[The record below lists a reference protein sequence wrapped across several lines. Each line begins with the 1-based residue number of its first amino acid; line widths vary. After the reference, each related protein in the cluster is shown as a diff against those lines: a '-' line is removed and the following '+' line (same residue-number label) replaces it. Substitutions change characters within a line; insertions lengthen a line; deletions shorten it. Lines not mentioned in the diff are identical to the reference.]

1 MVFSPFEGLD
11 IVANAGYDQSKIEN
25 DQFNTAEFNIAN
37 SWDPYSTGNWS
48 QGVQDNFNVGANAT
62 YQLRDDEES
71 RLAIMVGVEA
81 QRFQKGGNSV
91 NVRNTNGPAF
101 TDALLRDSL
110 LSIVDSTIA
119 DSLSFNLIGPFP
131 WIRDYNAYLSTF
143 ARVNYSWK
151 DRFFLQGTARID
163 GSTKFGRN
171 YRYGFFPSLSLGY
184 VLSDEEWFKSERISY
199 LKIRAGAGET
209 GNSDI
214 RDDSRFGTFTSATQG
229 ITYNSLPIVFPNQP
243 GNDDLRWERCFT
255 VDASVEM
262 GLWDDRV
269 FVESGVYRKRS
280 DDVLLNAGLPAHIPF
295 NSYMVNAG
303 AILNQGFETS
313 VTSNNLVGNLTWKT
327 TLNHS
332 YNYNELLDTGVFTE
346 DALSGGTN
354 DSRAVVGSS
363 LTTYFLVPFSHVDPE
378 TGLPVYIDIN
388 GEETNT
394 WQIEDRRASGDGLPD
409 HLLGLT
415 NTFGWGNWTFKTLF
429 TGALGAKIW
438 DSSAKRQLGV
448 VTDWNMR
455 TDIFDRWRQPGD
467 ESQFPRL
474 TLDETTYGLPSGFP
488 WWNTDLFMYDADYM
502 RLRNLTLSYRVPMP
516 RGNVDFSLAGNNLFV
531 ITNFPGLDPE
541 LVRDFEGVQDRNFS
555 GGANYLTPP
564 QEKSFMFTINATF

>member
-1 MVFSPFEGLD
+1 
-11 IVANAGYDQSKIEN
+11 
-25 DQFNTAEFNIAN
+25 
-37 SWDPYSTGNWS
+37 
-48 QGVQDNFNVGANAT
+48 
-62 YQLRDDEES
+62 
-71 RLAIMVGVEA
+71 
-81 QRFQKGGNSV
+81 
-91 NVRNTNGPAF
+91 
-101 TDALLRDSL
+101 
-110 LSIVDSTIA
+110 
-119 DSLSFNLIGPFP
+119 
-131 WIRDYNAYLSTF
+131 
-143 ARVNYSWK
+143 
-151 DRFFLQGTARID
+151 
-163 GSTKFGRN
+163 
-171 YRYGFFPSLSLGY
+171 
-184 VLSDEEWFKSERISY
+184 
-199 LKIRAGAGET
+199 
-209 GNSDI
+209 
-214 RDDSRFGTFTSATQG
+214 
-229 ITYNSLPIVFPNQP
+229 
-243 GNDDLRWERCFT
+243 
-255 VDASVEM
+255 
-262 GLWDDRV
+262 
-269 FVESGVYRKRS
+269 
-280 DDVLLNAGLPAHIPF
+280 
-295 NSYMVNAG
+295 
-303 AILNQGFETS
+303 
-313 VTSNNLVGNLTWKT
+313 
-327 TLNHS
+327 LNHS

-363 LTTYFLVPFSHVDPE
+363 LTTYLLVPFSHVDLE

-394 WQIEDRRASGDGLPD
+394 WQIEDRRESGDGLPD
-409 HLLGLT
+409 HIFGLT

-502 RLRNLTLSYRVPMP
+502 RLRNLTLSYRVPMS
-516 RGNVDFSLAGNNLFV
+516 RGNVEFSLAGNNLFV

-541 LVRDFEGVQDRNFS
+541 LVRDFENIQDRNFS